1 MKQSVSNLNTLEQL
15 QGEVTRMDD
24 ADIDKS
30 EVEDITSQIQREYR
44 QDQKEMN
51 RMLDSH
57 LDIKVNEA
65 GIEILR
71 SAVA

>member
-1 MKQSVSNLNTLEQL
+1 MSNLNTLEQL